1 MRSVLDLIDMLARLE
16 HRPQD
21 RLYRLGVFLGEL
33 FGESEHLFRMVFPY
47 LLRGDRR
54 KTDAIGDG
62 ARVPRL
68 ADAKAVHF
76 AYLHIRHHL
85 RRWNGDQGN
94 ILIGVDTAGSQ
105 PIAGPHGMGTWRK
118 GHGKSHGT
126 SFGLGL

>member
-1 MRSVLDLIDMLARLE
+1 MLARLQ

-21 RLYRLGVFLGEL
+21 RFYRLGVFLSEL
-33 FGESEHLFRMVFPY
+33 LSESEHLFRMVFPY
-47 LLRGDRR
+47 LLRGDGR

-68 ADAKAVHF
+68 TDTKTVHF
-76 AYLHIRHHL
+76 ADLHIRHHL
-85 RRWNGDQGN
+85 RRRNSDQGN
-94 ILIGVDTAGSQ
+94 ILIGVDTACAE
-105 PIAGPHGMGTWRK
+105 PIAGPHSVGTWRK